1 MDLAGWEERYRADA
15 DSRTALESAPTPL
28 LVEGA
33 SHLPP
38 GRALDLACGAGR
50 NALWLARRGWSVTAV
65 DGSPAAIENL
75 RRRAAHLSVKVD
87 ARVADLQKAE
97 FTIKPARWDLIAMC
111 YYLQRDLFEP
121 CKRGLVPGGVMVA
134 IALLV
139 EPGKENSPFRLQP
152 GELRRYFEGWE
163 ILHDR
168 EGQDAWQHTAAEIVA
183 RRPNSD
189 TRLNQT

>member
-87 ARVADLQKAE
+87 ARVA
-97 FTIKPARWDLIAMC
+97 
-111 YYLQRDLFEP
+111 
-121 CKRGLVPGGVMVA
+121 
-134 IALLV
+134 
-139 EPGKENSPFRLQP
+139 
-152 GELRRYFEGWE
+152 E
-163 ILHDR
+163 IGRASCR
-168 EGQDAWQHTAAEIVA
+168 ERV
-183 RRPNSD
+183 
-189 TRLNQT
+189 